1 MPLCEDGDP
10 PSPPRSGCTTLKDV
24 STRIGQLVWPAV
36 RASRGEA
43 GLQALAP
50 FFAEFPPGGV
60 IVFGEGME
68 RVDQLLARL
77 RLRAGGDLLVAA
89 DLERGCGQQVK
100 EFSSLPPAMALAAC
114 LDDDAARQAGLLTGL
129 QARQA
134 GIDVVFAPV
143 ADVNTAATNPIIA
156 TRSFGDDPRRVAEL
170 ASGFAAGVAEGGALA
185 VAKHFPGHGSTVQD
199 SHSELAR
206 VTRPREELQEID
218 LLPFRTLV
226 AEGIGGLMVGHLEVP
241 ALDPVRGRPATRSPN
256 VVLDLLRR
264 QFGYDGLVVTD
275 ALDMGGF
282 PQEPAA
288 ALDVLQAGLDVLLM
302 PRDPLLVA
310 RWLREAYVRR
320 HLPDEVLD
328 AAVARVA
335 AARSRVRGSRP
346 PVRMP
351 PPDLA
356 STLLAHSLTLHGG
369 PLPQLVPGVPVDI
382 TIFGE
387 DSSGMVLPAL
397 IETLES
403 AGVLRAP
410 GGLRLGLVLTT
421 VRAWLGSSR
430 LPELDRRRLEWAVAH
445 KRLDVVLVLGS
456 PYEILDLPPGQPALL
471 AYEPTPAAAI
481 AAARVLLGEAHAP
494 GRLPLGARPA
504 ARA

>member
-1 MPLCEDGDP
+1 
-10 PSPPRSGCTTLKDV
+10 LKDV
-24 STRIGQLVWPAV
+24 SSRIGQIIWPAV

-43 GLQALAP
+43 GLAALAP

-60 IVFGEGME
+60 IVFGEGMD

-89 DLERGCGQQVK
+89 DLERGCGQQVR
-100 EFSSLPPAMALAAC
+100 EASSLPTAMALAAC
-114 LDDDAARQAGLLTGL
+114 LDDDAARMAGLLTAL
-129 QARQA
+129 QAKKA

-143 ADVNTAATNPIIA
+143 ADVNTVATNPIIA
-156 TRSFGDDPRRVAEL
+156 TRSFGDDARRVADL
-170 ASGFAAGVAEGGALA
+170 ASGFAAGLAEGGVLA

-199 SHSELAR
+199 SHNELAR
-206 VTRPREELQEID
+206 VTRGRDELQEID

-264 QFGYDGLVVTD
+264 QLGFDGLVVSD

-282 PQEPAA
+282 PQEPVAT
-288 ALDVLQAGLDVLLM
+288 LDVLQAGLDVLLM
-302 PRDPLLVA
+302 PRDPLAVA
-310 RWLREAYVRR
+310 RWLREAHARR

-328 AAVARVA
+328 AAVAHVA
-335 AARSRVRGSRP
+335 AARARVRASRP
-346 PVRMP
+346 PIRRP
-351 PPDLA
+351 PPDLPA
-356 STLLAHSLTLHGG
+356 TLLAHSLTLHGG
-369 PLPQLVPGVPVDI
+369 RLPTLRPGMQVDI
-382 TIFGE
+382 TVFGE

-397 IETLES
+397 VETLEA

-410 GGLRLGLVLTT
+410 GGVRLGLVLTT

-430 LPELDRRRLEWAVAH
+430 LPELDRRRLEWAVSH
-445 KRLDVVLVLGS
+445 GQLDLVLVLGS
-456 PYEILDLPPGQPALL
+456 PYEILDLPAAQPALL

-504 ARA
+504 ART